1 MKKHEYEKTMNW
13 KCPNCGM
20 TTNLWHRM
28 RNVNG
33 EIDGEIWGNLF
44 YVSWY
49 VHWEVKT
56 NKVNKC
62 NNCGEEWEIV
72 KWNRYSEDEMISKF
86 TSNVRR
92 ALEGMNTDKNEIQ
105 ILLVLHAE
113 TIQKLLEEERFFSI
127 EQLESLGF
135 RSFKKEKLAK
145 V

>member
-1 MKKHEYEKTMNW
+1 
-13 KCPNCGM
+13 
-20 TTNLWHRM
+20 
-28 RNVNG
+28 
-33 EIDGEIWGNLF
+33 
-44 YVSWY
+44 
-49 VHWEVKT
+49 
-56 NKVNKC
+56 
-62 NNCGEEWEIV
+62 
-72 KWNRYSEDEMISKF
+72 MISKF

>member
-1 MKKHEYEKTMNW
+1 
-13 KCPNCGM
+13 
-20 TTNLWHRM
+20 
-28 RNVNG
+28 
-33 EIDGEIWGNLF
+33 
-44 YVSWY
+44 
-49 VHWEVKT
+49 
-56 NKVNKC
+56 
-62 NNCGEEWEIV
+62 
-72 KWNRYSEDEMISKF
+72 MISKF

-113 TIQKLLEEERFFSI
+113 TIQKLLEEEKFFSI